1 MSTVLPLARLLSRP
15 SRQGRAAIVLPA
27 VAFAVTTALLL
38 VVAGG
43 ARMFLVDPRAQESG
57 DGFYG
62 ILASLALLLLAVPL
76 VTLGAAAARLSSR
89 RRNDRLAT
97 LRLLGASGREIWA
110 LTVLEATLV
119 AAAGAVVGVALYVVL
134 LPLVGLLPFFGGPVG
149 MASVAI
155 DPLLGSGVLVGIVMI
170 AAVSAAASLRRVTVT
185 PLGVRT
191 RSAAPPSRRAAL
203 IVGLVALAGVALLV
217 ANFAVVGELLGPAI
231 AVAVLLGV
239 FAGGMALLNLVGAPI
254 VAARGR
260 AMARHAKGA
269 AALVAGRELAAHA
282 GPSWRRVSGM
292 AIVSFIAVVAGCGL
306 AIADIAS
313 GASGASGAEGTL
325 MADIRTG
332 VLLTLGIAF
341 VLLACAVGV
350 TQAASVL
357 EERDL
362 IVGLDR
368 LGIPDAEL
376 RRARRL
382 TVMVPLRWAAIGGA
396 ALGGV
401 LSFPIVGISL
411 LVAPLSVVTIAL
423 TFVAGFALVA
433 AALASTRPI
442 VTGIRRGAM

>member
-43 ARMFLVDPRAQESG
+43 AHMFLVDPRAQDTG

-110 LTVLEATLV
+110 LTVLEATSV
-119 AAAGAVVGVALYVVL
+119 AAAGAVVGVALYVAL

-155 DPLLGSGVLVGIVMI
+155 DPLLGAGVLVGVVVI
-170 AAVSAAASLRRVTVT
+170 AAVSAAASLRKVTVT

-203 IVGLVALAGVALLV
+203 IIGLVVIAAVALLI

-231 AVAVLLGV
+231 ALAVLLGV

-260 AMARHAKGA
+260 AMARHARGA
-269 AALVAGRELAAHA
+269 AQLVAGRELAAHA

-292 AIVSFIAVVAGCGL
+292 ALVSFIAVVAGCGL
-306 AIADIAS
+306 AIADA
-313 GASGASGAEGTL
+313 AEGAEGTL

-411 LVAPLSVVTIAL
+411 LVAPLSVATIAL

-433 AALASTRPI
+433 GALASTRPI
-442 VTGIRRGAM
+442 VTGIRRGAV

>member
-43 ARMFLVDPRAQESG
+43 AHMFLVDPRAQDTG

-110 LTVLEATLV
+110 LTVLEATSV
-119 AAAGAVVGVALYVVL
+119 AAAGAVVGVALYVAL

-155 DPLLGSGVLVGIVMI
+155 DPLLGAGVLVGVVVI
-170 AAVSAAASLRRVTVT
+170 AAVSAAASLRKVTVT

-203 IVGLVALAGVALLV
+203 IIGLVVIAAVALLI

-231 AVAVLLGV
+231 ALAVLLGV

-260 AMARHAKGA
+260 AMARHARGA
-269 AALVAGRELAAHA
+269 AQLVAGRELAAHA

-292 AIVSFIAVVAGCGL
+292 ALVSFIAVVAGCGL
-306 AIADIAS
+306 AIADA
-313 GASGASGAEGTL
+313 AEGAEGTL

-411 LVAPLSVVTIAL
+411 LVAPLSVATIAL

-442 VTGIRRGAM
+442 VTGIRRGAV

>member
-43 ARMFLVDPRAQESG
+43 AHMFLVDPRTRDA

-119 AAAGAVVGVALYVVL
+119 AAAGAVAGVALYVAL

-155 DPLLGSGVLVGIVMI
+155 DPLLGAGVLAGVVVI
-170 AAVSAAASLRRVTVT
+170 AAVSAAASLRKVTVT

-203 IVGLVALAGVALLV
+203 IIGLVALAGVALLV

-231 AVAVLLGV
+231 ALVVLLGV

-260 AMARHAKGA
+260 AMARRANSA
-269 AALVAGRELAAHA
+269 AQLVAGRELAAHA

-306 AIADIAS
+306 AIADVAE
-313 GASGASGAEGTL
+313 GAEGAEGTL

-332 VLLTLGIAF
+332 VLVTLGIAF

-411 LVAPLSVVTIAL
+411 LVAPLSVATIAL

-433 AALASTRPI
+433 GALASTRPI
-442 VTGIRRGAM
+442 VTGIRRGAA

>member
-15 SRQGRAAIVLPA
+15 SRQGRAALVLPA

-38 VVAGG
+38 TVAGG
-43 ARMFLVDPRAQESG
+43 AHMFLVDPRTQ
-57 DGFYG
+57 DGAGVYG
-62 ILASLALLLLAVPL
+62 ILASLAVLLLAVPL

-119 AAAGAVVGVALYVVL
+119 AAAGAVAGVALYAAL

-149 MASVAI
+149 VAAVAI
-155 DPLLGSGVLVGIVMI
+155 TPLLGAGVLVGVVVI
-170 AAVSAAASLRRVTVT
+170 AAISAAASLRKVTVT

-191 RSAAPPSRRAAL
+191 RSDAPPSRRAVL
-203 IVGLVALAGVALLV
+203 IVGLVLLV
-217 ANFAVVGELLGPAI
+217 AVGLAVANFSVVGSLVGPAL
-231 AVAVLLGV
+231 ATGVLLGLFV
-239 FAGGMALLNLVGAPI
+239 GGMALLNLVGAPI
-254 VAARGR
+254 IAARGR
-260 AMARHAKGA
+260 AMARTAKSA
-269 AALVAGRELAAHA
+269 AQLVAGRELAAHA

-306 AIADIAS
+306 AVVNAAE
-313 GASGASGAEGTL
+313 GAEGVTL
-325 MADIRTG
+325 LTDIRTG

-350 TQAASVL
+350 TQAASAL

-382 TVMVPLRWAAIGGA
+382 TVMVPLRWAAVGGA
-396 ALGGV
+396 ALGGA
-401 LSFPIVGISL
+401 LSFPIVGIG
-411 LVAPLSVVTIAL
+411 LVTAPLSVATIAV

-442 VTGIRRGAM
+442 VTGIRRGTV

>member
-43 ARMFLVDPRAQESG
+43 AHMFLVDPRTRDA

-119 AAAGAVVGVALYVVL
+119 AAAGAVAGVALYVAL

-155 DPLLGSGVLVGIVMI
+155 DPLLGAGVLAGVVVI
-170 AAVSAAASLRRVTVT
+170 AAVSAAASLRKVTVT

-203 IVGLVALAGVALLV
+203 IIGLVALAGVALLV

-231 AVAVLLGV
+231 ALVVLLGV

-260 AMARHAKGA
+260 AMARRANSA
-269 AALVAGRELAAHA
+269 AQLVAGRELAAHA

-306 AIADIAS
+306 AIADVAE
-313 GASGASGAEGTL
+313 GAEGTL

-332 VLLTLGIAF
+332 VLVTLGIAF

-411 LVAPLSVVTIAL
+411 LVAPLSVATIAL

-433 AALASTRPI
+433 GALASTRPI
-442 VTGIRRGAM
+442 VTGIRRGAA

>member
-43 ARMFLVDPRAQESG
+43 ARMFLVDPRAQDAG

-119 AAAGAVVGVALYVVL
+119 AAAGAVVGVVLYVVL

-155 DPLLGSGVLVGIVMI
+155 DPLLGAGVLVGVVVI

-203 IVGLVALAGVALLV
+203 IIGLVALAGVALLV

-231 AVAVLLGV
+231 ALVVLLGV

-269 AALVAGRELAAHA
+269 AQLVAGRELAAHA

-306 AIADIAS
+306 AIADVAE
-313 GASGASGAEGTL
+313 GASGAEGTL

-411 LVAPLSVVTIAL
+411 LVAPLSVATIAL

>member
-43 ARMFLVDPRAQESG
+43 AHMFLVDPRTRDA

-119 AAAGAVVGVALYVVL
+119 AAAGAVAGVALYVAL

-155 DPLLGSGVLVGIVMI
+155 DPLMGAGVLAGVVVI
-170 AAVSAAASLRRVTVT
+170 AAVSAAASLRKVTVT

-191 RSAAPPSRRAAL
+191 RSATPPSRRAAL
-203 IVGLVALAGVALLV
+203 IIGLVALAGVALLV

-231 AVAVLLGV
+231 ALVVLLGV

-260 AMARHAKGA
+260 AMARRANSA
-269 AALVAGRELAAHA
+269 AQLVAGRELAAHA

-306 AIADIAS
+306 AIADVAE
-313 GASGASGAEGTL
+313 GAEGTL

-332 VLLTLGIAF
+332 VLVTLGIAF

-411 LVAPLSVVTIAL
+411 LVAPLSVATIAL

-433 AALASTRPI
+433 GALASTRPI
-442 VTGIRRGAM
+442 VTGIRRGAA

>member
-313 GASGASGAEGTL
+313 GASDAEGTL

-411 LVAPLSVVTIAL
+411 LVAPLSVATIAL

>member
-1 MSTVLPLARLLSRP
+1 MSAVLPLARLLSRP
-15 SRQGRAAIVLPA
+15 SRRGRAAIVLPA

-43 ARMFLVDPRAQESG
+43 AHMFLVDPRAQSEG
-57 DGFYG
+57 GGFYG

-97 LRLLGASGREIWA
+97 LRLLGASRGEIWS

-119 AAAGAVVGVALYVVL
+119 AAAGTVVGVVIYGAL

-149 MASVAI
+149 AGSVAI
-155 DPLLGSGVLVGIVMI
+155 EPLLGLGVVAGVVVI
-170 AAVSAAASLRRVTVT
+170 AAVSAAASLRKVTVT

-191 RSAAPPSRRAAL
+191 RSDAPPSRRAAL
-203 IVGLVALAGVALLV
+203 IVGLAAIVAVAVLV
-217 ANFAVVGELLGPAI
+217 ANFSVVGELLGTAI
-231 AVAVLLGV
+231 ALVVLLGV
-239 FAGGMALLNLVGAPI
+239 FAGGMALLNVVGAPI

-260 AMARHAKGA
+260 AMARGAKSA
-269 AALVAGRELAAHA
+269 AQLVAGRELAAHA
-282 GPSWRRVSGM
+282 GASWRRVSGM

-306 AIADIAS
+306 ALADAAE
-313 GASGASGAEGTL
+313 GMSGAEGTL

-332 VLLTLGIAF
+332 VLLTLAIAF

-401 LSFPIVGISL
+401 LSFPIVGMSL
-411 LVAPLSVVTIAL
+411 LVAPLSVATIAL
-423 TFVAGFALVA
+423 TFGAGFALVA

-442 VTGIRRGAM
+442 VAGIRRGTV

>member
-43 ARMFLVDPRAQESG
+43 AHMFLVDPRTRDA

-119 AAAGAVVGVALYVVL
+119 AAAGAVAGVALYIAL

-155 DPLLGSGVLVGIVMI
+155 DPLMGDGVLAGVVVI
-170 AAVSAAASLRRVTVT
+170 AAVSAAASLRKVTVT

-203 IVGLVALAGVALLV
+203 IIGLVALAGVALLV

-231 AVAVLLGV
+231 ALVVLLGV

-260 AMARHAKGA
+260 AMARRANSA
-269 AALVAGRELAAHA
+269 AQLVAGRELAAHA

-306 AIADIAS
+306 AIADVAE
-313 GASGASGAEGTL
+313 GAEGTL

-332 VLLTLGIAF
+332 VLVTLGIAF

-411 LVAPLSVVTIAL
+411 LVAPLSVATIAL

-433 AALASTRPI
+433 GALASTRPI
-442 VTGIRRGAM
+442 VTGIRRGAA